1 MKKYF
6 YILIWILIIWSLYIL
21 NKWLFWLDEINTLIN
36 QYISLE
42 KIYNISLV
50 LAIIILINSFLNFI
64 FQKLSKNSTKKSIST
79 HMLPILNKVLRTI
92 IWIFWI
98 ITIISNLWYD
108 VKALL
113 AWAWIGW
120 LALALASQK
129 TVANIFWAINV
140 LINRPF
146 EIWDKIKIS
155 TFEWEVIDIW
165 FIYLRL
171 KLEAWHI
178 VLIPNETI
186 TSSAVE
192 NFSKKK

>member
-6 YILIWILIIWSLYIL
+6 YIIIWILIIWSLYIL
-21 NKWLFWLDEINTLIN
+21 NKWLFWLSEINTLIN
-36 QYISLE
+36 EYISLE

-50 LAIIILINSFLNFI
+50 FAIIILINSFLNFL

-79 HMLPILNKVLRTI
+79 HMLPILNKVLKTI
-92 IWIFWI
+92 VWIFWI

>member
-6 YILIWILIIWSLYIL
+6 YILIWILLIWSLYIL
-21 NKWLFWLDEINTLIN
+21 NKWIFWLDEINKLIN

-42 KIYNISLV
+42 KVYNISLV
-50 LAIIILINSFLNFI
+50 FAIIVLINNFLNFI
-64 FQKLSKNSTKKSIST
+64 FQKLSNNSTKKSIST
-79 HMLPILNKVLRTI
+79 HMLPILNKVLKTI
-92 IWIFWI
+92 VWIFWV

-113 AWAWIGW
+113 AWAWIWW